1 MTYFYIK
8 RKIFRFGIDIYIM
21 IIKAFNVI
29 FINEKE

>member
-8 RKIFRFGIDIYIM
+8 RIFFRFGIDIYIM